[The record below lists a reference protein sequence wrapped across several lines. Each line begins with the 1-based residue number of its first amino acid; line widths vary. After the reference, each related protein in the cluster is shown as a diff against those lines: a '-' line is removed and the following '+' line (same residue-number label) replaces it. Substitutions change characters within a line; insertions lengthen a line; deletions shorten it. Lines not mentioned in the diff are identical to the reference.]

1 MAALDE
7 VRKKM
12 NVRNRRFKGN
22 QDFYSLQ
29 RMLIDSYAITGHPFY
44 NWAIDGWEEERYMIH
59 YDQEIIGKREWEQNI
74 QVWELE
80 TESGYEI
87 VGAVDYQDGY
97 VQFQIH
103 PDYHI
108 LDNELFEWAEKH
120 HLAQS
125 SDPLPGGVKPELR
138 TEACGHTDWE
148 KTMLA
153 RGYEKQGVD
162 NNYRKWSM
170 SKPIPEV
177 ALPGGYLI
185 RPVDYADD
193 SDLEKRVEIFHDLF
207 PDRHKISKEKLRFLE
222 NKASTYF
229 SELDLIIATPDDSF
243 AGVCTGWYDRAS
255 QIGFLDPV
263 GTRPEYRKQGFARA
277 LVYECLRK
285 LKTMGA
291 EEAYLRNSESNQSAY
306 RFYDSIGMDIFD
318 RQYLWVK
325 KYQAVIN

>member
-125 SDPLPGGVKPELR
+125 SDPLPGGMKPELR
-138 TEACGHTDWE
+138 TEACGHPDWE
-148 KTMLA
+148 KIAETLA
-153 RGYEKQGVD
+153 HIVKKHSFKNLRTAFSLQG
-162 NNYRKWSM
+162 NY
-170 SKPIPEV
+170 V
-177 ALPGGYLI
+177 APRFFSFPQMPVENLSNAISFEAQESVPFSIADSLI
-185 RPVDYADD
+185 DW
-193 SDLEKRVEIFHDLF
+193 ELF
-207 PDRHKISKEKLRFLE
+207 PFDLPQDPPKMEGIFVAANKTIVDTLYNIAFDVGLE
-222 NKASTYF
+222 PS
-229 SELDLIIATPDDSF
+229 
-243 AGVCTGWYDRAS
+243 V
-255 QIGFLDPV
+255 V
-263 GTRPEYRKQGFARA
+263 
-277 LVYECLRK
+277 
-285 LKTMGA
+285 
-291 EEAYLRNSESNQSAY
+291 
-306 RFYDSIGMDIFD
+306 
-318 RQYLWVK
+318 
-325 KYQAVIN
+325 